1 MLIKLV
7 KMSGNQL
14 YRVAWKV
21 VGTGFQGY
29 GDYMTYDLAQAW
41 VKYGNEMYGRDQRFR
56 EERRGM
62 FGVDCGLVIDHW
74 LELNTEASKN
84 TEGDGKES
92 STP

>member
-1 MLIKLV
+1 
-7 KMSGNQL
+7 MSGNQL

-74 LELNTEASKN
+74 I
-84 TEGDGKES
+84 ES
-92 STP
+92 PNIS